1 MIYYLIYK
9 IGVFI
14 ALHLP
19 LKWAYRVAIFF
30 SDLHYIFANK
40 DRANIAAN
48 LKAIFP
54 KKSISE
60 IRAIRLAMTR
70 NFAKYLVD
78 FFRFS
83 LLEKDNI
90 KSVVDVVNI
99 NYVQEALS
107 KGKGIIAVTAHIGN
121 WELAGVTVALLGYPI
136 GAVALPHRHKR
147 VDNFFN
153 YQRKRKG
160 LIVIPLGHA
169 ARHCLNLLRE
179 NKIIALAGDRVF
191 NATGILLDFFGLP
204 TYLPQGPAAFSI
216 KTGASIIPG
225 FMIRNPNDTFKLIF
239 EKPIE
244 FSPSG
249 DKAQDKIELTSKY
262 KTIIEDYI
270 RRYPEQWFMFR
281 KFWVDKL

>member
-9 IGVFI
+9 MGVFI

-19 LKWAYRVAIFF
+19 LKWAYRVAIFL
-30 SDLHYIFANK
+30 SDLRYIFAYK

-48 LKAIFP
+48 LRAIFP
-54 KKSISE
+54 KKSISK
-60 IRAIRLAMTR
+60 IKAIRLAMTR

-83 LLEKDNI
+83 LLERDNI
-90 KSVVDVVNI
+90 KNFVEIVNI
-99 NYVQEALS
+99 NYVEEALS
-107 KGKGIIAVTAHIGN
+107 KGKGVVVVTAHIGN

-136 GAVALPHRHKR
+136 GAVALPHRHKS

-153 YQRKRKG
+153 YQRKRLG

-169 ARHCLNLLRE
+169 ARHCLNLLHE

-191 NATGILLDFFGLP
+191 NTTGILLDFFGLP
-204 TYLPQGPAAFSI
+204 TYLPQGPAAFSL

-225 FMIRNPNDTFKLIF
+225 IMIRNPNDTFKLIF

-244 FSPSG
+244 FHPSG
-249 DKAQDKIELTSKY
+249 DKGQDIIQLTCKY
-262 KTIIEDYI
+262 KKIVEDYI
-270 RRYPEQWFMFR
+270 CRYPEQWFMFR